1 MSDKLPISKTAVELL
16 AFLILGVVI
25 WQVYMGYTLSEVGV
39 PGIFVIKF
47 SNNTPTAEEILDHE
61 NLLVS
66 NYHNMYLNEKHQFGA
81 YVALDDSVEEALI
94 DLPTGSAISNGKITP
109 TFGNKSN
116 VTMVSTN
123 QTMSVGTRV
132 NLTGQTF
139 DIMPAD
145 SLTSGPQDIPHG
157 NPGQNIAK
165 WRWWVIPREEGSH
178 SLFIEAYT
186 VDKEGHRT
194 SINSTQKQI
203 DVIVSPAVS
212 TPALIPPAARGT
224 DTAEGVEEAPAV
236 NETEVVAEEDIHG
249 AARKAEE
256 AVEETAEAATE
267 PATPGFDSIFA
278 ITGFLAVAYFIL
290 GKRE

>member
-224 DTAEGVEEAPAV
+224 DAAEEVEEAPAV

>member
-1 MSDKLPISKTAVELL
+1 
-16 AFLILGVVI
+16 
-25 WQVYMGYTLSEVGV
+25 MGYTLSEVGV

-66 NYHNMYLNEKHQFGA
+66 NYHNMYLNEKHLFGA

-256 AVEETAEAATE
+256 AVEETAEAASE
-267 PATPGFDSIFA
+267 SATPGFDSIFA